1 MSRNP
6 VINNKMDN
14 SNMLN
19 HTGTSSPI
27 LLTHTSIPSTQFF
40 THFHIPFPFLKHS
53 HILKQSFW
61 PNKVQSKQSRLAIL
75 PVFAVKQCAIYKTG
89 IGLCL

>member
-6 VINNKMDN
+6 VLNDKMDN

-40 THFHIPFPFLKHS
+40 THFLKISHS
-53 HILKQSFW
+53 HFQSTHTILKKSFW
-61 PNKVQSKQSRLAIL
+61 PNKVHS
-75 PVFAVKQCAIYKTG
+75 
-89 IGLCL
+89 

>member
-6 VINNKMDN
+6 VLNDKMDI

-27 LLTHTSIPSTQFF
+27 LLTHTSILST
-40 THFHIPFPFLKHS
+40 
-53 HILKQSFW
+53 
-61 PNKVQSKQSRLAIL
+61 
-75 PVFAVKQCAIYKTG
+75 
-89 IGLCL
+89 